1 MGNSFHIKWKSSSKL
16 WLILSIIFSLVLLI
30 PLGSIFLSIFETV
43 GDGWSEIFDG
53 LLQTYLGN
61 TLILAFG
68 VSFCCLMFAVL
79 PAWLIANYR
88 FPFSGSLK
96 WMMVLPLSIPT
107 YIIAFLYGDIFSFGG
122 EFYLLAEQIF
132 GIGIKTIYFDIFKIY
147 YLIPILSSVLYP
159 YIYLT
164 CLDSFENSNRSHI
177 ESAEL
182 MGKSRFT
189 IFRKIALPLSRPAI
203 VSGLFLVN
211 MELLNDY
218 GAMDFFGIQT
228 FTTGIFRTWFG
239 LNDLGTAL
247 RLALILFSI
256 SFLFIYIE
264 RIFRRQAKYYEE
276 GNHAKLTKTRIGF
289 LGSLI
294 AIIICFIPVTI
305 GFLLPIS
312 KLIYNALTTYHSV
325 DYFEYT
331 VAMMNTIF
339 LAFAAA
345 SVIVIISIT
354 LIYGERTGKFES
366 LRRLISLSTIG
377 YAIPG
382 AIIAVSMLY
391 FLSGLKTSFGIFGF
405 GTLIV
410 LIYAYNIRFM
420 ATAYSPIK
428 SATDKLG
435 MNSYET
441 SRLLGL
447 GNLQAIWKVEL
458 PVLQPAIL
466 TAMLVA
472 VVEILKELPLTLIL
486 RPFNYE
492 TLSTIAYQYAKNE
505 MVKDAS
511 IYSLSIVAISILP
524 IIFFVKSKKEK

>member
-1 MGNSFHIKWKSSSKL
+1 MGNNFQIKWKSSSKL
-16 WLILSIIFSLVLLI
+16 WLILSVVFSIVLLI

-43 GDGWSEIFDG
+43 GDGWNEIFDG
-53 LLQTYLGN
+53 LMQTYLLN
-61 TLILAFG
+61 TVILASG
-68 VSFCCLMFAVL
+68 VSLCTLLFAVL

-88 FPFSGSLK
+88 FPFSKSLK

-122 EFYLLAEQIF
+122 EFYLLAEHLF
-132 GIGIKTIYFDIFKIY
+132 GLGIKEIYFDIFKIY

-164 CLDSFENSNRSHI
+164 CLDSFENNNRTFI

-182 MGKSRFT
+182 MGKSRST
-189 IFRKIALPLSRPAI
+189 IFRRIAIPLSRPAI

-256 SFLFIYIE
+256 SFIFIYVE
-264 RIFRRQAKYYEE
+264 RVFRRQAKYYEE
-276 GNHAKLTKTRIGF
+276 GNHANLTKNRKGF
-289 LGSLI
+289 FGSIL
-294 AIIICFIPVTI
+294 AMVVCFIPVLI
-305 GFLLPIS
+305 GFIFPIA
-312 KLIYNALTTYHSV
+312 KLVYNAITTYHSV
-325 DYFEYT
+325 DFFAYI
-331 VAMMNTIF
+331 VAMMNTVF
-339 LAFAAA
+339 LAVAAG
-345 SVIVIISIT
+345 SVIVIVSLS
-354 LIYGERTGKFES
+354 LIYGDRTGKFGWVS
-366 LRRLISLSTIG
+366 KLISLSTIG

-382 AIIAVSMLY
+382 AIIAVSMLF
-391 FLSGLKTSFGIFGF
+391 FLSGLKASFGIFGF

-428 SATDKLG
+428 STTDKQG
-435 MNSYET
+435 MNSYDT
-441 SRLLGL
+441 SRLLGN
-447 GNLQAIWKVEL
+447 GNFKTFWKVEL
-458 PVLQPAIL
+458 PIIQPAIL

-524 IIFFVKSKKEK
+524 IIFFVKSKKEQ

>member
-1 MGNSFHIKWKSSSKL
+1 
-16 WLILSIIFSLVLLI
+16 
-30 PLGSIFLSIFETV
+30 
-43 GDGWSEIFDG
+43 
-53 LLQTYLGN
+53 
-61 TLILAFG
+61 
-68 VSFCCLMFAVL
+68 
-79 PAWLIANYR
+79 
-88 FPFSGSLK
+88 
-96 WMMVLPLSIPT
+96 MMVLPLSIPT
-107 YIIAFLYGDIFSFGG
+107 YIIAFIYGDIFSFGG
-122 EFYLLAEQIF
+122 EFYLLADYYF
-132 GIGIKTIYFDIFKIY
+132 GISIKEIYFDIFKIY
-147 YLIPILSSVLYP
+147 YLIPILASVLYP

-164 CLDSFENSNRSHI
+164 CLDSFENSNRSHV

-182 MGKSRFT
+182 MGKSRTT
-189 IFRKIALPLSRPAI
+189 IFRKISLPLSRPAL

-218 GAMDFFGIQT
+218 GAMDFFGVQT

-247 RLALILFSI
+247 RLALLLFSI
-256 SFLFIYIE
+256 SFIFIYAE
-264 RIFRRQAKYYEE
+264 RLFRKQAKYYEE
-276 GNHAKLTKTRIGF
+276 GNHARLTKKRKGF
-289 LGSLI
+289 LGSII
-294 AIIICFIPVTI
+294 AIIFCVIPI
-305 GFLLPIS
+305 LLGFVIPIS
-312 KLIYNALTTYHSV
+312 KLVYNAITTYHSV
-325 DYFEYT
+325 DFFGYT

-339 LAFAAA
+339 LSFAAA
-345 SVIVIISIT
+345 SVIVIISIA
-354 LIYGERTGKFES
+354 LIYGERTGRFGLVNK
-366 LRRLISLSTIG
+366 LISLSTLG

-382 AIIAVSMLY
+382 AIIAVSMLF
-391 FLSGLKTSFGIFGF
+391 FLSELKLYFGIFGF

-420 ATAYSPIK
+420 ATAYAPIK

-447 GNLQAIWKVEL
+447 GNIKTFLKVEL
-458 PVLQPAIL
+458 PVIQPAIL

-472 VVEILKELPLTLIL
+472 IVEILKELPLTLIL

-524 IIFFVKSKKEK
+524 IIFFVKSKKEQ

>member
-1 MGNSFHIKWKSSSKL
+1 MGNNFQIKWKSSSKL
-16 WLILSIIFSLVLLI
+16 WLILSIIFSIVLLI
-30 PLGSIFLSIFETV
+30 PLGSIFLSFFESV
-43 GDGWSEIFDG
+43 GDGWAEIFDG
-53 LLQTYLGN
+53 LIQTYLLN
-61 TLILAFG
+61 TVILAAG
-68 VSFCCLMFAVL
+68 VSLCTLLFAVL

-88 FPFSGSLK
+88 FPFSKSLK

-107 YIIAFLYGDIFSFGG
+107 YIIAFIYGDIFSFGG
-122 EFYLLAEQIF
+122 EFYLLAERLF
-132 GIGIKTIYFDIFKIY
+132 GIGIKEIYFDIFKIY

-182 MGKSRFT
+182 MGKSRST
-189 IFRKIALPLSRPAI
+189 IFRKIAIPLSRPAL

-247 RLALILFSI
+247 RLALVLFSI
-256 SFLFIYIE
+256 SFLFIYAE
-264 RIFRRQAKYYEE
+264 RVFRRQAKYYEE
-276 GNHAKLTKTRIGF
+276 GNHAKLTKKRKGFIG
-289 LGSLI
+289 SI
-294 AIIICFIPVTI
+294 VAIIICFTPVFI
-305 GFLLPIS
+305 GFIFPIA
-312 KLIYNALTTYHSV
+312 KLVYNAMTTYHSV

-345 SVIVIISIT
+345 SVIVIVSIA
-354 LIYGERTGKFES
+354 LIYGERTGKFGS
-366 LRRLISLSTIG
+366 VNKLISLSTVG

-391 FLSGLKTSFGIFGF
+391 FLSGLKTSFSIFGF

-447 GNLQAIWKVEL
+447 GNLSSFWKVEL

-466 TAMLVA
+466 TAMLLA
-472 VVEILKELPLTLIL
+472 IVEILKELPLTLIL

-524 IIFFVKSKKEK
+524 IIFFVKSKKEQ

>member
-1 MGNSFHIKWKSSSKL
+1 MSFNFKIQWKASSKF
-16 WLILSIIFSLVLLI
+16 WLITSAVFSIVLLI
-30 PLGSIFLSIFETV
+30 PLVSIFLSLFEPIGV
-43 GDGWSEIFDG
+43 GWSEVIDNLIF
-53 LLQTYLGN
+53 TYLQN
-61 TLILAFG
+61 TVILALG
-68 VSFCCLMFAVL
+68 VSLLSLLFAVI
-79 PAWLIANYR
+79 PAWLIVNYK

-96 WMMVLPLSIPT
+96 WLLVMPLSIPT

-122 EFYLLAEQIF
+122 EFFVLAESLFSID
-132 GIGIKTIYFDIFKIY
+132 IKDIYFDIFKIY

-159 YIYLT
+159 YVYLT
-164 CLDSFENSNRSHI
+164 CLDSFESNSQSHI

-182 MGKSRFT
+182 MGKSKLSIFT
-189 IFRKIALPLSRPAI
+189 KIALPLSRPAI
-203 VSGLFLVN
+203 VSGLFLLN

-239 LNDLGTAL
+239 MNDLGTAL

-256 SFLFIYIE
+256 AFLFIYVE

-276 GNHAKLTKTRIGF
+276 GNSSRLTKRKMSGAKSIVTLLVCLIPVFIGF
-289 LGSLI
+289 L
-294 AIIICFIPVTI
+294 IPV
-305 GFLLPIS
+305 S
-312 KLIYNALTTYHSV
+312 KLIYNALTTLHSL
-325 DYFEYT
+325 DTMQYLI
-331 VAMMNTIF
+331 AILNTGF
-339 LAFAAA
+339 LAIAA
-345 SVIVIISIT
+345 SVIIVIISLV
-354 LIYGERTGKFES
+354 LIYGERTGKFKS
-366 LRRLISLSTIG
+366 INKLISLSTIG

-382 AIIAVSMLY
+382 AIIAVSMLF
-391 FLSGLKTSFGIFGF
+391 FLSGLKDNFGIFAF

-420 ATAYSPIK
+420 ATAYAPIK

-435 MNSYET
+435 MSSYET
-441 SRLLGL
+441 SRLMGF
-447 GNLQAIWKVEL
+447 GNLKSFLKVEF
-458 PVLQPAIL
+458 PILQPAIL
-466 TAMLVA
+466 TGLLVA

-524 IIFFVKSKKEK
+524 IIVFMKSKKEL